1 MPDRPGVLVTRPEPG
16 ASATSA
22 RLAEL
27 GCAPL
32 VAPLLGIR
40 ARRARLPDP
49 AHLQA
54 VVATSGNAL
63 PGIPAPYRSLPLYTV
78 GDATAARA
86 RALGFATVTSA
97 AGDAA
102 ALAALVVPA
111 CRPDAGPLLLAA
123 GALQGE
129 RLAASLRAQ
138 GFAVHRRT
146 LYAAVPVRR
155 LPPAARQALAEKRIA
170 AALFFSAETAETFAR
185 LVTAAGL
192 AAELAGVT
200 ALAIGEPAAGA
211 LRRLPFRSVRVA
223 LRPTEEALLA
233 MLA

>member
-1 MPDRPGVLVTRPEPG
+1 LPDRPGVLVTRPDPG

-22 RLAEL
+22 RLSEL
-27 GCAPL
+27 GYAPL
-32 VAPLLGIR
+32 AAPLFGIHPK
-40 ARRARLPDP
+40 RARLPDP
-49 AHLQA
+49 ARLQA
-54 VVATSGNAL
+54 AVATSGNAL
-63 PGIPAPYRSLPLYTV
+63 PGIPASFHGLSLYTV

-102 ALAALVVPA
+102 ALAELLSRA

-123 GALQGE
+123 GAGQGQ
-129 RLAASLRAQ
+129 RLAAALRAQ
-138 GFAVHRRT
+138 GFAVLRRA

-185 LVTAAGL
+185 LVGEAGL
-192 AAELAGVT
+192 AGELARVT
-200 ALAIGEPAAGA
+200 ALAIAQPAAAA

>member
-1 MPDRPGVLVTRPEPG
+1 
-16 ASATSA
+16 
-22 RLAEL
+22 
-27 GCAPL
+27 

-49 AHLQA
+49 ARLQA
-54 VVATSGNAL
+54 VLATSGNAL
-63 PGIPAPYRSLPLYTV
+63 PGLPAPYRSLPLYTV
-78 GDATAARA
+78 GDATAERA
-86 RALGFATVTSA
+86 RGLGFATVSSA

-102 ALAALVVPA
+102 ALAELLSRA

-123 GALQGE
+123 GARQGE
-129 RLAASLRAQ
+129 RLSAALRAQ
-138 GFAVHRRT
+138 GFAVLRRV

-155 LPPAARQALAEKRIA
+155 MPPSARQALIEKRIA

-185 LVTAAGL
+185 LVAEAGL
-192 AAELAGVT
+192 AGELARVT
-200 ALAIGEPAAGA
+200 ALAIGEPAASA

-223 LRPTEEALLA
+223 VRPTEEALLA